1 MANLSNINNKFLVTT
16 GGDVGIGVTGPNVKL
31 DVNGTIKTN
40 AIFRGDTLNNN
51 ANTHNIIYRT
61 GTSTFIAGGD
71 KLVVQDGGNVGI
83 GTATPTHGKLVIS
96 SSQGNSNNYT
106 WLLFDNQASGY
117 GDWNI
122 YKSGNNNLSFGY
134 GTSNGASYSNSL
146 TLEYG
151 GKSTFTTDIGV
162 LIKGASGSTGGKLSF
177 LPASGG
183 RQYDFKN
190 DGSSFAIHDAS
201 AGIDRM
207 YFNYNGN
214 LGIGT
219 HSPSQELE
227 VSGNTY
233 VTGYVQAS
241 SALIG
246 LKDGY
251 ATLGSN
257 STATG
262 IALSRDF
269 LPSSYPDLIISSA
282 GNVGIGTAS
291 PANKLDVKIS
301 TGNRT
306 TLEPVMSVSANGS
319 GPYTGFGPKI
329 SFSSNIYYGAAT
341 GNPAGIIET
350 AYIGA
355 VMGVTYATNSD
366 LVFATRDG
374 ATSVTEKMRIL
385 GNGNVGIGTISP
397 STTEPI
403 GGNLPTGWTRADSK
417 ALEIAAP
424 DFASTGLFLRNS
436 DTTATGTDITGD
448 HYYGDT
454 YIDNR
459 FDNDDGS
466 IYFRTKTA
474 VSPQIRMAIKGSGNV
489 GIGTGGPPSKLTV
502 MESTLCTNSGTD
514 GGTSYVPTKPILLVT
529 TDGNGTPS
537 GNYATN
543 SVFTVGIGGGITG
556 NVTTEHL
563 RVNLNGNVGIG
574 TDAPTESL
582 EVRKD
587 GGAII
592 RLHDPGNNSW
602 KLKADT
608 DFHIYDDSFS
618 DYVTI
623 KNAGQVGI
631 GSTNAASRL
640 EVTGVI
646 QNQNA
651 YLDPTF
657 TVSATGMSLAN
668 GGTLQ
673 FTQGFVGTSSS
684 GDTIVFR
691 YNSISWKS
699 WSLEFIFTSTG
710 NGSGRHVCSGNIGGY
725 NNNGAGYNS
734 NFTQNF
740 TTPITVVMTNV
751 GQNNVITF
759 TGDFG
764 IHLMCTMRYSQSGG
778 DGAPTSARASL
789 TYNS

>member
-282 GNVGIGTAS
+282 GNVGIGTDS
-291 PANKLDVKIS
+291 PSAKLHLHSEDDNAYAIRVEGSTNNSAGVWTGIGIGGEVANTKSAIIFEDIGVSYSRGKLHLCVNN
-301 TGNRT
+301 G
-306 TLEPVMSVSANGS
+306 ANQD
-319 GPYTGFGPKI
+319 
-329 SFSSNIYYGAAT
+329 NAT
-341 GNPAGIIET
+341 PADAKLTIIP
-350 AYIGA
+350 
-355 VMGVTYATNSD
+355 
-366 LVFATRDG
+366 
-374 ATSVTEKMRIL
+374 
-385 GNGNVGIGTISP
+385 NGNVGIGTTAP
-397 STTEPI
+397 SE
-403 GGNLPTGWTRADSK
+403 L
-417 ALEIAAP
+417 
-424 DFASTGLFLRNS
+424 
-436 DTTATGTDITGD
+436 
-448 HYYGDT
+448 
-454 YIDNR
+454 
-459 FDNDDGS
+459 
-466 IYFRTKTA
+466 
-474 VSPQIRMAIKGSGNV
+474 
-489 GIGTGGPPSKLTV
+489 
-502 MESTLCTNSGTD
+502 
-514 GGTSYVPTKPILLVT
+514 
-529 TDGNGTPS
+529 
-537 GNYATN
+537 
-543 SVFTVGIGGGITG
+543 
-556 NVTTEHL
+556 
-563 RVNLNGNVGIG
+563 
-574 TDAPTESL
+574 L
-582 EVRKD
+582 EVMKD

-592 RLHDPGNNSW
+592 RMHDPGNNSW

-657 TVSATGMSLAN
+657 TVSASGMSLAN

-764 IHLMCTMRYSQSGG
+764 IHVMCTMRYSQSGG